1 MEGSD
6 FYRKHSGE
14 IRRFLDS
21 FRQQLLT
28 DVMPFW
34 TNRVE
39 DAEFGGYFNDFDRF
53 GNRTGDEKAGWFVGR
68 NLYTFSMM
76 YRLFGENP
84 RWLELARAGRV
95 QLDTKF
101 SRGDGRF
108 NQKMTRDGR
117 VINGFTS
124 IFTDHFVVKGLF
136 EYLRAAGLENDPTE
150 RALAHRLA
158 QQLFADVRDPSV
170 LKVEHI
176 PDGMRKHAVNFMT
189 LIVALESR
197 PLFENDFKDVLCECV
212 EDSLYRFAND
222 SLSAPLEYI
231 SLQGTPVLHG
241 EGRLVDPGH
250 SMESLWFS
258 IHAGAALG
266 RPDWIKRAAQVMDW
280 VIDRTYDKEYG
291 GFYQHV
297 DISLPEPQEP
307 FLFTQYDVYRADW
320 SDKIWWVQAEAL
332 YALAASALYL
342 ENERHWEYFTQMA
355 TYVEQAFHDHRYGE
369 WYAILRRDGTV
380 RADCKGF
387 SLKGP
392 YHVPRCLAN
401 LTVLLEEYLHLKQA
415 LVCRVETPA
424 SVPNFTNGE
433 NQ

>member
-1 MEGSD
+1 
-6 FYRKHSGE
+6 
-14 IRRFLDS
+14 
-21 FRQQLLT
+21 
-28 DVMPFW
+28 MPFW

-266 RPDWIKRAAQVMDW
+266 RPDWIKRAAQV
-280 VIDRTYDKEYG
+280 
-291 GFYQHV
+291 
-297 DISLPEPQEP
+297 
-307 FLFTQYDVYRADW
+307 
-320 SDKIWWVQAEAL
+320 
-332 YALAASALYL
+332 
-342 ENERHWEYFTQMA
+342 
-355 TYVEQAFHDHRYGE
+355 
-369 WYAILRRDGTV
+369 
-380 RADCKGF
+380 
-387 SLKGP
+387 
-392 YHVPRCLAN
+392 
-401 LTVLLEEYLHLKQA
+401 LTVPTTRNTAVFISMWIFHFRSRRSPSSSLNTTSTAPTGATRSGGCKPRHFM
-415 LVCRVETPA
+415 RWPPA
-424 SVPNFTNGE
+424 HCIWKMSVTGNTSPKWPRT
-433 NQ
+433 